1 VKFTICHA
9 IPGRIRLRIG
19 ALRTPSAS
27 ATSLLTWLQSQ
38 DWVKAARINHDCASL
53 VVEYDIEQQ
62 ETLEGM
68 LELLAG
74 LSLGDVEAF
83 LGALTAEPAAE
94 TAEGSRGAYKPP
106 RQNWPL
112 ALPTLSLAL
121 AFSTNPVLVAANV
134 PLMLYCGLPIFRR
147 AWHIWST
154 ERRLNVDFLDTLAI
168 GASLLQ
174 GNMIAGGAITWLIRL
189 GDWIRDLTAAGS
201 KRAASE
207 LLEFQSKTAWVLRD
221 GEVTSIP
228 AAELKIDDA
237 VVIYPGEMVPVDG
250 EVVDGQA
257 LLDQKTI
264 TGEGLPV
271 PRGIGD
277 GFYAVTIVSQGQL
290 TVRAQRVGN
299 QTTAGQI
306 ARLTDAA
313 PLGETRI
320 QNHAELLADRLVL
333 PTVGLAAGTAALT
346 ADFERFLSLVIVDY
360 GTGIRVAAPTT
371 VLASMTR
378 AARNGIIIKSGAHLE
393 KLCEVD
399 TIIFDKTGTL
409 SHGTPNVVD
418 VVSYN
423 RHISGDHLLALA
435 VAAET
440 NFTHPVADALRARL
454 AELEVQL
461 PPVDEAKYRVGLGVE
476 ARVNGYYVHVGN
488 ERFMRQSDIRLD
500 HIAGERSAI
509 EEGGCSCL
517 WVAVDG
523 TVAGLVAYEDRIRAE
538 SGAVVQALHGMGIRE
553 TVMLT
558 GDNAR
563 VAAAVGKRLGLTR
576 QVAEMLPADKA
587 EVIQDLQRRGR
598 RVAMIGDG
606 INDSPALSYA
616 DVGIAMRHGPDITHE
631 AADIVLMED
640 SLWKLAKA
648 VEISR
653 DAVGLIKQNYAIV
666 AVMNTLALG
675 LALPGGLISPIVTAL
690 LSNGSAILASLNG
703 IRPLLHTR

>member
-1 VKFTICHA
+1 VKFSICHA
-9 IPGRIRLRIG
+9 VPGRIRLRIA
-19 ALRTPSAS
+19 ALRAPSPLAD
-27 ATSLLTWLQSQ
+27 SLLSWLRAQ
-38 DWVKAARINHDCASL
+38 DWVKSARINHDCASL
-53 VVEYDIEQQ
+53 VVAYHTEHAATLDTMLAFLGEVSIEN
-62 ETLEGM
+62 
-68 LELLAG
+68 
-74 LSLGDVEAF
+74 VEAF
-83 LGALTAEPAAE
+83 LRSIAAEPSTE
-94 TAEGSRGAYKPP
+94 VTENSRGAYKPP
-106 RQNWPL
+106 RQDWPL

-121 AFSTNPVLVAANV
+121 AFSTNPVVVAINV

-147 AWHIWST
+147 AWHVWRH

-174 GNMIAGGAITWLIRL
+174 SNMIAGGTITWLIRF
-189 GDWIRDLTAAGS
+189 GDWIRDLTAAGA
-201 KRAASE
+201 KRSASE
-207 LLEFQSKTAWVLRD
+207 LLEFQTKTAWVLRD
-221 GEVTSIP
+221 GAVTSVP
-228 AAELKIDDA
+228 AAELAIDDA

-264 TGEGLPV
+264 TGESLPV
-271 PRGIGD
+271 TRGLGESV
-277 GFYAVTIVSQGQL
+277 YAASIVSQGQL

-320 QNHAELLADRLVL
+320 QNHAELLADQLVL
-333 PTVGLAAGTAALT
+333 PTIGLAAGTAAIT

-378 AARNGIIIKSGAHLE
+378 AARLGIVIKSGAHLE
-393 KLCEVD
+393 KLSKVD

-409 SHGTPNVVD
+409 SHGAPNVVD
-418 VVSYN
+418 ILSCN
-423 RHISGDHLLALA
+423 SHISADHLLALA

-440 NFTHPVADALRARL
+440 NFSHPVADALRAKL
-454 AELEVQL
+454 LETDAQL
-461 PPVDEAKYRVGLGVE
+461 PPVDEAKYSVGLGVE

-488 ERFMRQSDIRLD
+488 ERFLRQCGIRVD
-500 HIAGERSAI
+500 HIVAERAAI
-509 EEGGCSCL
+509 EERGCSCL

-523 TVAGLVAYEDRIRAE
+523 SVGGLVAYEDRIRAE
-538 SGAVVQALHGMGIRE
+538 SGAVISALHGMGIRE
-553 TVMLT
+553 TIMLT

-563 VAAAVGKRLGLTR
+563 VASAVGRRLGLTR
-576 QVAEMLPADKA
+576 QVADMLPADKA
-587 EVIQDLQRRGR
+587 AVIQDLQRSGR
-598 RVAMIGDG
+598 QVAMVGDG
-606 INDSPALSYA
+606 INDSPALSFA

-666 AVMNTLALG
+666 AGMNTLALA
-675 LALPGGLISPIVTAL
+675 LALPGGLISPVVTAL

-703 IRPLLHTR
+703 VRPLLRNR